1 VTAVTLDEF
10 AETTRFIIANEGID
24 RFLPTA
30 CFPSRRQIKVL
41 AELPPEVDP
50 NLAVVAWAAEHA
62 EDANEE
68 FLVAFP
74 VGPQHFKIIRTVGPF
89 SENETFSI

>member
-1 VTAVTLDEF
+1 MTLDEF

-41 AELPPEVDP
+41 AGLPPEVDP
-50 NLAVVAWAAEHA
+50 DLAVVEWAAEHA
-62 EDANEE
+62 QEVNEE
-68 FLVAFP
+68 FLVAFT
-74 VGPQHFKIIRTVGPF
+74 VGPQRFKVIRTVGPF
-89 SENETFSI
+89 SENETYSI

>member
-1 VTAVTLDEF
+1 VTLDEF

-30 CFPSRRQIKVL
+30 CYPFRKQIKVL
-41 AELPPEVDP
+41 AGLPPELDP
-50 NLAVVAWAAEHA
+50 NQAVIEWAAKEA
-62 EDANEE
+62 QMNEE

-74 VGPQHFKIIRTVGPF
+74 VDSQRFKIIRTVGPF
-89 SENETFSI
+89 SENETYSI